1 MKDLTKGSP
10 SKVMISFAIPVA
22 LGNIFQLCYSLADT
36 RVVGSTL
43 GEATTSISTLFI
55 GFLSGLT
62 NGFALLIAR
71 QFGAGDKKGVTRYGA
86 GCLLLGCIT
95 SVLLTFICVSSLPFI
110 LRLLNVPEALMGQST
125 AYIRAVLL
133 GLLATMLY
141 NGCASILRAV
151 GDTTAPLLFLL
162 FAAALNVA
170 LDLLF
175 ILKFGFGVAGAA
187 WATVLSQSLSAIISL
202 VYMFKRYPVFR
213 FKPDD
218 FKLKLREIKA
228 LYTSGL
234 SMAAMMSLVF
244 FGTLSLQC
252 AINTFGQ
259 DIIVA
264 HTAARKITEFF
275 MLPFSVMGAGK
286 VENLVTQPFNALALA
301 MEVYC
306 GQNMGA
312 GRKDRIRT
320 GICQA
325 LILTWIWSLGM
336 ILLSYTVA
344 PWLIWLVTGSKNP
357 AVLSN
362 ATWYLKTDT
371 LFYFAPAAI
380 SILRNGLQGMGDHIT
395 PVFSSLIELIGK
407 VICAFLLARIFQYW
421 GIIMAEPI
429 VWILM
434 VIPLII
440 KARKL
445 L

>member
-43 GEATTSISTLFI
+43 GEAALAAVGATTSISTLFI

-275 MLPFSVMGAGK
+275 MLPFSVMG
-286 VENLVTQPFNALALA
+286 VTMAT
-301 MEVYC
+301 YC

-320 GICQA
+320 GICPGSDPY
-325 LILTWIWSLGM
+325 LDL
-336 ILLSYTVA
+336 V
-344 PWLIWLVTGSKNP
+344 PWNDPFKLHSCPMAYMAGN
-357 AVLSN
+357 
-362 ATWYLKTDT
+362 
-371 LFYFAPAAI
+371 
-380 SILRNGLQGMGDHIT
+380 
-395 PVFSSLIELIGK
+395 
-407 VICAFLLARIFQYW
+407 RI
-421 GIIMAEPI
+421 
-429 VWILM
+429 
-434 VIPLII
+434 
-440 KARKL
+440 
-445 L
+445 

>member
-1 MKDLTKGSP
+1 
-10 SKVMISFAIPVA
+10 
-22 LGNIFQLCYSLADT
+22 
-36 RVVGSTL
+36 
-43 GEATTSISTLFI
+43 
-55 GFLSGLT
+55 
-62 NGFALLIAR
+62 
-71 QFGAGDKKGVTRYGA
+71 
-86 GCLLLGCIT
+86 
-95 SVLLTFICVSSLPFI
+95 
-110 LRLLNVPEALMGQST
+110 MGQST

-275 MLPFSVMGAGK
+275 HA
-286 VENLVTQPFNALALA
+286 
-301 MEVYC
+301 
-306 GQNMGA
+306 
-312 GRKDRIRT
+312 
-320 GICQA
+320 
-325 LILTWIWSLGM
+325 
-336 ILLSYTVA
+336 
-344 PWLIWLVTGSKNP
+344 
-357 AVLSN
+357 
-362 ATWYLKTDT
+362 
-371 LFYFAPAAI
+371 
-380 SILRNGLQGMGDHIT
+380 SILCYGRYHGN
-395 PVFSSLIELIGK
+395 
-407 VICAFLLARIFQYW
+407 LLR
-421 GIIMAEPI
+421 AEYGS
-429 VWILM
+429 
-434 VIPLII
+434 
-440 KARKL
+440 RT
-445 L
+445 

>member
-43 GEATTSISTLFI
+43 GESALAAVGATTSISTLFI

-62 NGFALLIAR
+62 NGFALLIAL
-71 QFGAGDKKGVTRYGA
+71 QFGAGRKRGVTRHGA
-86 GCLLLGCIT
+86 GCLLLGIIT
-95 SVLLTFICVSSLPFI
+95 ALLLTVICVSSLPLI
-110 LRLLNVPEALMGQST
+110 LQLLNVPESLLEQST
-125 AYIRAVLL
+125 AYIRVLLL
-133 GLLATMLY
+133 GLLAIMLY
-141 NGCASILRAV
+141 NGCASILRSV
-151 GDTTAPLLFLL
+151 GDTVAPLLFLL
-162 FAAALNVA
+162 FAAVLNVA

-175 ILKFGFGVAGAA
+175 ILKLDFGVAGAA
-187 WATVLSQSLSAIISL
+187 WATVLSQSVSAIISL
-202 VYMFKRYPVFR
+202 LYMFKRYPVFR
-213 FKPDD
+213 FTISD
-218 FKLKLREIKA
+218 FKLTKTESKD
-228 LYTSGL
+228 LYASGL

-244 FGTLSLQC
+244 FGTLALQC

-275 MLPFSVMGAGK
+275 MLPFSVMG
-286 VENLVTQPFNALALA
+286 VTMAT
-301 MEVYC
+301 YC

-312 GRKDRIRT
+312 GKIDRIRA
-320 GICQA
+320 GIRQA
-325 LILTWIWSLGM
+325 LLITWIWAIGM
-336 ILLSYTVA
+336 ITLSYTAA
-344 PWLIWLVTGSKNP
+344 PWLIWLVTGSYNP
-357 AVLSN
+357 AVLTN
-362 ATWYLKTDT
+362 ASWYLKTDS

-380 SILRNGLQGMGDHIT
+380 SVLRNGLQGMGDHIT
-395 PVFSSLIELIGK
+395 PVFSSVIELVGK
-407 VICAFLLARIFQYW
+407 IIAAALLAHIFHYW

-429 VWILM
+429 VWVLM
-434 VIPLII
+434 VIPLVK

>member
-1 MKDLTKGSP
+1 
-10 SKVMISFAIPVA
+10 
-22 LGNIFQLCYSLADT
+22 
-36 RVVGSTL
+36 
-43 GEATTSISTLFI
+43 
-55 GFLSGLT
+55 
-62 NGFALLIAR
+62 
-71 QFGAGDKKGVTRYGA
+71 
-86 GCLLLGCIT
+86 
-95 SVLLTFICVSSLPFI
+95 
-110 LRLLNVPEALMGQST
+110 MGQST

-213 FKPDD
+213 FKPDH

-275 MLPFSVMGAGK
+275 MLPFSVMG
-286 VENLVTQPFNALALA
+286 VTMAT
-301 MEVYC
+301 YC

-395 PVFSSLIELIGK
+395 PVFSSMIELIGK